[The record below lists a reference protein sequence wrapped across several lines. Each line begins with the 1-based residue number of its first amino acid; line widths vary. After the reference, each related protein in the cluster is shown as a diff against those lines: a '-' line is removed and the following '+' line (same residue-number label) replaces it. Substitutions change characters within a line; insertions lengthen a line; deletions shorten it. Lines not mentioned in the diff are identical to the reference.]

1 MDTYQKKHVGPFL
14 VESRMYGQNLV
25 IDSMD
30 NKALVEIHDH
40 VCSMILSAS
49 PEVSYLLL
57 QNLCPKALTSGT
69 LLFDLRNG
77 SPGS

>member
-1 MDTYQKKHVGPFL
+1 MGTHKKKHVGPFL
-14 VESRMYGQNLV
+14 IEFRMCGQNFV
-25 IDSMD
+25 TGSMD

-49 PEVSYLLL
+49 QEVSCLFL
-57 QNLCPKALTSGT
+57 QNLGPKVLTSGT

-77 SPGS
+77 SPES